1 MKQTSQ
7 RSIQSVVL
15 GLIAFGLI
23 ALALGGYLT
32 PISRLVLTPLVSAQT
47 WLSTRFQA
55 VESFLSAPQDVNRL
69 RLENEQLQAEN
80 ARLETQIIELNQ
92 QLAESRITSA
102 LLDFARSHPD
112 NRYLAAQVIGRDT
125 NPFLQYVIINRGSD
139 DGLRRGMP
147 VVTQQGLVG
156 RIAAVTARAA
166 RVQLISDTD
175 SRVNVRLEPT
185 RAQATLVGQITGEI
199 SLDMIPQSA
208 EITVGDLVL
217 TSGLG
222 GNYPANILIGQIT
235 NVTRRDYDIFQ
246 QASVQPVVDF
256 SQLDIVLV
264 ITNFR
269 PIDIS
274 PLQPREEP

>member
-1 MKQTSQ
+1 MNHSTQ
-7 RSIQSVVL
+7 RPIQSIVL
-15 GLIAFGLI
+15 GLIVFGLI

-32 PISRLVLTPLVSAQT
+32 PLSRVVLSPLVSVQT
-47 WLSTRFQA
+47 WLSTRYQA
-55 VESFLSAPQDVNRL
+55 VESFISAPKDTAQL

-80 ARLETQIIELNQ
+80 ARLEAQIIELNQ

-102 LLDFARSHPD
+102 LLDFARSHPE

-147 VVTQQGLVG
+147 VVTEQGLVG
-156 RIAAVTARAA
+156 RISAVTAAAA
-166 RVQLISDTD
+166 RIQLITDTD
-175 SRVNVRLEPT
+175 SKVNVRLEPS
-185 RAQATLVGQITGEI
+185 RAQAVLAGQITGEVA
-199 SLDMIPQSA
+199 LEMIPQSA
-208 EITVGDLVL
+208 EVTVGDLVL

-246 QASVQPVVDF
+246 SASIQPVVDF
-256 SQLDIVLV
+256 SQLEIVLV

-269 PIDIS
+269 PVDIS
-274 PLQPREEP
+274 PLVPQETP